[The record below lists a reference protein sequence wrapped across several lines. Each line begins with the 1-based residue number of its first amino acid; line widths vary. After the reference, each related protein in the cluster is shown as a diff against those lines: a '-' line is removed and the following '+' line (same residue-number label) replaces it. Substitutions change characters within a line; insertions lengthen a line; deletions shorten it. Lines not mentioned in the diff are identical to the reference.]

1 MIGGLGPFLTIK
13 ICTSLNHQ
21 TSSRT
26 HGPPAH
32 KLGQLF
38 CHQQC
43 LCTTPH
49 LPAAQTQHPTT
60 EHVLTQFLGSALQ
73 GLALSPFSVL
83 SLLWPFPFPFRD
95 PPHGPRPLLSPLIRL
110 PALPNTEAVVTN
122 NIARFPRSCKKVSSG
137 FLRRLGTLMTLIT
150 VVQDG

>member
-1 MIGGLGPFLTIK
+1 MIGGLGPFFHDQNMHIPESPKPHHALTARLLTNSDK
-13 ICTSLNHQ
+13 
-21 TSSRT
+21 
-26 HGPPAH
+26 
-32 KLGQLF
+32 LF
-38 CHQQC
+38 CHQQR

-73 GLALSPFSVL
+73 RLALSPFSVL

-122 NIARFPRSCKKVSSG
+122 NIARFSKIV
-137 FLRRLGTLMTLIT
+137 
-150 VVQDG
+150 